1 MQIKHKKLTSVLKT
15 SMLLLLA
22 SSVLL
27 SGCGGGKD
35 NASGQAGDGSPTKI
49 TMQTLNYAQDMVD
62 KSSPLWQ
69 ELEKKTNTELSITWL
84 TPTTI
89 QDKVNV
95 MLASGDLPD
104 VTFVETLNN
113 SQLQKMIQQGVFWDL
128 TPYIKDYPN
137 LSSPQLAQMWEDSKV
152 GGKNYAIPR
161 YYPSY
166 GGGMFPMLRKDWLD
180 KLGLEAPTTMDELF
194 DVLVA
199 FRDKDP
205 NGNGQKDEIPYATTP
220 ASLLFMYGIYNETLG
235 NWKLKDGKLV
245 PVITEDASRDA
256 LLWIKKAFDEGLL
269 PKDFAIMKFSQVV
282 DLVRGGKVGASDFSM
297 NAVWGHG
304 KVIRDAIPKAELI
317 PTAYLE
323 NPNGYKYTPSGSSYY
338 GVYLIPK
345 KVPEEK
351 VKKILEVFD
360 YGNSPEGNVML
371 YHGMQ
376 GVHYNEENGKKVLT
390 EQGKKDMVGD
400 GNMSSL
406 FHLISDDMSI
416 GEVGMPDDLYERNVQ
431 IVNER
436 KKIVVPEPARGLY
449 SDAYNR
455 LYPEI
460 EKKVDD
466 IRTKVIIG
474 QETIEAYDQ
483 FIEQLKQDKNL
494 QLITEE
500 MNKEYEKKIAK

>member
-1 MQIKHKKLTSVLKT
+1 MEFKRKKQSSVFKT
-15 SMLLLLA
+15 SLLLIL
-22 SSVLL
+22 SGSLL
-27 SGCGGGKD
+27 LTGCGGKN
-35 NASGQAGDGSPTKI
+35 NATGEGDEAPTKI

-62 KSSPLWQ
+62 NSSPLWQ
-69 ELEKKTNTELSITWL
+69 ELEKKTNTELEITWL

-104 VTFVETLNN
+104 VTFVESLNN

-128 TPYIKDYPN
+128 SPYIKDYPN
-137 LSSPQLAQMWEDSKV
+137 LSRPDLAQMWEDSKV
-152 GGKNYAIPR
+152 NGKNYAIPR

-180 KLGLEAPTTMDELF
+180 NLGLEVPTTMDEFF

-205 NGNGQKDEIPYATTP
+205 NGNGQKDEIPYATAPT
-220 ASLLFMYGIYNETLG
+220 SLLFVYGIYNETLG

-245 PVITEDASRDA
+245 PIITEDASRDA

-282 DLVRGGKVGASDFSM
+282 DLFRGGKVGASDFSM

-304 KVIRDAIPKAELI
+304 KVIKEVDPEAELI
-317 PTAYLE
+317 PTTYLE
-323 NPNGYKYTPSGSSYY
+323 NPNGVKYTPSGPPYY

-351 VKKILEVFD
+351 MKKILELFD
-360 YGNSPEGNVML
+360 YGNSPEGNVMM
-371 YHGMQ
+371 YHGFKD
-376 GVHYNEENGKKVLT
+376 VHYKEVNGKKELT

-400 GNMSSL
+400 GNMSNL

-416 GEVGMPDDLYERNVQ
+416 GFVGMPDELYERNVQ

-436 KKIVVPEPARGLY
+436 KKVQVPDPSRGLY
-449 SDAYNR
+449 SDTYNR

-460 EKKVDD
+460 EKKVEDM
-466 IRTKVIIG
+466 RTKVIIG
-474 QETIEAYDQ
+474 LETIEAYDQ

-500 MNKEYEKKIAK
+500 MNKEYEKKMASE